1 MWHVNRPELTTP
13 CHLCCL
19 FHFASI
25 PLTDNGDEEV
35 REFSLYGILT
45 RFPSGRL
52 EFRVDEDFEFR
63 LIEERTGRR
72 FELTICIVGH
82 ECDRDDA
89 QSIKSH
95 PDRKKTPNATLS
107 HSTHLHSPSN
117 PPKLFL
123 CLPPTHLQILF
134 FSYYFRWNELVSL
147 FLITVNEAWP
157 QNSSFIVRVDV
168 DFLNSFV
175 FFNFVVD
182 PWLRSEEREIL
193 SSPRKWLLYAN
204 EIFVGLKKRLQPRN
218 QNGNMKKE
226 KLLHMMIPRMAPLS
240 FSLGICFFSRF
251 KHENSHW
258 YLLSTHFV
266 GAIFDKL
273 IIHLLWVLIG
283 TPSYKKCLK
292 VET

>member
-1 MWHVNRPELTTP
+1 MNSRETSSTVNRPT
-13 CHLCCL
+13 
-19 FHFASI
+19 
-25 PLTDNGDEEV
+25 
-35 REFSLYGILT
+35 
-45 RFPSGRL
+45 
-52 EFRVDEDFEFR
+52 
-63 LIEERTGRR
+63 
-72 FELTICIVGH
+72 
-82 ECDRDDA
+82 
-89 QSIKSH
+89 
-95 PDRKKTPNATLS
+95 
-107 HSTHLHSPSN
+107 HSPSN
-117 PPKLFL
+117 PTLMGKKHLTPLYPTQPTYTVHQILLSSFFAS
-123 CLPPTHLQILF
+123 PPTHLQILF

-283 TPSYKKCLK
+283 TPSYKRCLK
-292 VET
+292 VEAQEKVVNCLSSIDALRNKKQA